1 MLGPS
6 MMEPPHGMA
15 ASPQGVPG
23 LIRRFRAS
31 LNGIGGRLLGAMVL
45 ASVVI
50 SATVAG
56 LEVWADYRAKL
67 AELDADIERISRA
80 NLDPIALSLWNYD
93 DAQLRLQLDGIRQRP
108 YVASVEVR
116 ENGVEGVEG
125 GDDSEGALRARVGER
140 AAGPSRV
147 VSLPLAYRR
156 EGENADL
163 GRLIIELD
171 TGAVREDALRRA
183 ASILV
188 TQGGITLLISL
199 ALLLVVRQ
207 IVTRH
212 LSALAQA
219 AQRFDLRDETASF
232 RVRPRGPGPGDEID
246 RVIEA
251 LESMRSSLHGAY
263 RDLADANAELQA
275 DIAARLRAEAAADH
289 LANHDALTNLP
300 NRRLLFQRLAHEL
313 AVAERSGTQGAML
326 FIDLDHF
333 KTLNDARGHGV
344 GDAVLVEVSRRL
356 RAHLREIDLVARLGG
371 DEFVAVLPMLGELRE
386 RAMHNAQAAA
396 EKIRAALAEPIIVR
410 EEIYRLSASIGVA
423 LFPDDGGSPE
433 SLIKHA
439 DTAMY
444 QAKTEGRNSVHFFE
458 RDLLAAAEERHAL
471 ETDLRRA
478 LVENALDIAYQP
490 LVDARG
496 GVCGAEALLRW
507 THPTRGPVSPA
518 QFIPLCEES
527 GLMINLGDWV
537 LRAVLRQVQAWR
549 GDGLLGPEQYVSVNI
564 SPRQFRQQGFED
576 RLLATLHDFEVPP
589 SMLVLEITEGVVLGD
604 IDSAIQRMNALRARG
619 VRFYIDDFGTG
630 YSSMAYLKRLP
641 ADGLKIDKG
650 FVRDLDT
657 DANDAAIV
665 DAILAMGRHFGL
677 TVVAEGVETAAQAQ
691 YLVERDCGL
700 LQGYHLGRPV
710 DAARFAESFLRRRTL
725 V

>member
-1 MLGPS
+1 
-6 MMEPPHGMA
+6 MA
-15 ASPQGVPG
+15 ASPQRDPG
-23 LIRRFRAS
+23 ITARLRAS
-31 LNGIGGRLLGAMVL
+31 LTGIGGRLLASMVV
-45 ASVVI
+45 ASTLI
-50 SATVAG
+50 STAVAG
-56 LEVWADYRAKL
+56 VEVWAGYQDDLR
-67 AELDADIERISRA
+67 ELEADIERISRA
-80 NLDPIALSLWNYD
+80 SLDPIALSLWNYD

-108 YVASVEVR
+108 YVAAVEVR
-116 ENGVEGVEG
+116 ERGMG
-125 GDDSEGALRARVGER
+125 GEDGALRARVGEEATGEGR
-140 AAGPSRV
+140 IER
-147 VSLPLAYRR
+147 LPLSYRR
-156 EGENADL
+156 DGENADL
-163 GRLIIELD
+163 GTLIVELD
-171 TGAVREDALRRA
+171 IGAVQRSALERA
-183 ASILV
+183 VSILV

-199 ALLLVVRQ
+199 ALLLLVRQ

-212 LSALAQA
+212 LSALAHA

-232 RVRPRGPGPGDEID
+232 RVRPRGSGPGDEID
-246 RVIEA
+246 RVIDA
-251 LESMRSSLHGAY
+251 LETMRSSLHGAY
-263 RDLADANAELQA
+263 RDLADTNAELQS

-313 AVAERSGTQGAML
+313 AVAERSGTQGAMM

-333 KTLNDARGHGV
+333 KTLNDARGHSI
-344 GDAVLVEVSRRL
+344 GDAVLIEVARRL
-356 RAHLREIDLVARLGG
+356 RTHLREIDLVARLGG

-386 RAMHNAQAAA
+386 RAAQNAQTAA
-396 EKIRAALAEPIIVR
+396 EKLRAALAEPIVVR
-410 EEIYRLSASIGVA
+410 DEVFRLSASIGVA

-433 SLIKHA
+433 NLIKHA

-444 QAKTEGRNSVHFFE
+444 QAKTEGRNTIHFFH
-458 RDLLAAAEERHAL
+458 RDLLAAMEERHAL
-471 ETDLRRA
+471 ETELRRA
-478 LVENALDIAYQP
+478 LVEGGLDVAYQP
-490 LVDARG
+490 LVDAHG
-496 GVCGAEALLRW
+496 GVRGAEALVRW

-527 GLMINLGDWV
+527 GLIINLGDWV
-537 LRAVLRQVQAWR
+537 LRAVLKQVQSWR
-549 GDGLLGPEQYVSVNI
+549 RESLLGPQQYISVNI

-576 RLLATLHDFEVPP
+576 RLLAALHEFEVPP

-604 IDSAIQRMNALRARG
+604 IDSAIQRMNTLRARG

-650 FVRDLDT
+650 FVRDLGT

-677 TVVAEGVETAAQAQ
+677 TVVAEGVETESQAQ
-691 YLVERDCGL
+691 YLIQRDCAL
-700 LQGYHLGRPV
+700 LQGYHLGRPA
-710 DAARFAESFLRRRTL
+710 DATRFAESFLRRRTL